1 VAVWLLTLIFPI
13 LIYLKK
19 DKLYPVKSVYPRSRS
34 GGVRFTGISSAQERS
49 FTMAEI
55 KWEKDFH
62 TAVEL
67 AGKSHKQVFQ
77 DFWFD
82 G

>member
-1 VAVWLLTLIFPI
+1 
-13 LIYLKK
+13 
-19 DKLYPVKSVYPRSRS
+19 
-34 GGVRFTGISSAQERS
+34 
-49 FTMAEI
+49 MAEI

>member
-1 VAVWLLTLIFPI
+1 M
-13 LIYLKK
+13 
-19 DKLYPVKSVYPRSRS
+19 
-34 GGVRFTGISSAQERS
+34 TG
-49 FTMAEI
+49 I

-62 TAVEL
+62 KAVEL
-67 AGKSHKQVFQ
+67 AGKTHQPIFQ

>member
-1 VAVWLLTLIFPI
+1 MT
-13 LIYLKK
+13 
-19 DKLYPVKSVYPRSRS
+19 D
-34 GGVRFTGISSAQERS
+34 
-49 FTMAEI
+49 I

-62 TAVEL
+62 KAVES
-67 AGKSHKQVFQ
+67 AGKSHKPIFQ

>member
-1 VAVWLLTLIFPI
+1 
-13 LIYLKK
+13 
-19 DKLYPVKSVYPRSRS
+19 
-34 GGVRFTGISSAQERS
+34 
-49 FTMAEI
+49 MAEI
-55 KWEKDFH
+55 KWEKDFQ

-67 AGKSHKQVFQ
+67 AGKNHKLVFQ

>member
-1 VAVWLLTLIFPI
+1 M
-13 LIYLKK
+13 
-19 DKLYPVKSVYPRSRS
+19 S
-34 GGVRFTGISSAQERS
+34 
-49 FTMAEI
+49 EI

-62 TAVEL
+62 KALES
-67 AGKSHKQVFQ
+67 AGKTNRPLFQ

>member
-1 VAVWLLTLIFPI
+1 MP
-13 LIYLKK
+13 
-19 DKLYPVKSVYPRSRS
+19 D
-34 GGVRFTGISSAQERS
+34 
-49 FTMAEI
+49 I

-62 TAVEL
+62 KAVEL
-67 AGKSHKQVFQ
+67 AGKTNKSLFQ

>member
-1 VAVWLLTLIFPI
+1 MLPGETGESFPRGPAGSQ
-13 LIYLKK
+13 LNLEG
-19 DKLYPVKSVYPRSRS
+19 RSN
-34 GGVRFTGISSAQERS
+34 A
-49 FTMAEI
+49 MAEI

-67 AGKSHKQVFQ
+67 AAKTHRPVFQ

>member
-1 VAVWLLTLIFPI
+1 VAFAAAHAAGRPHRALPQ
-13 LIYLKK
+13 KP
-19 DKLYPVKSVYPRSRS
+19 KLESLNLGCIKCQSEPKH
-34 GGVRFTGISSAQERS
+34 ERRLAM
-49 FTMAEI
+49 TEI

-62 TAVEL
+62 KAVEL
-67 AGKSHKQVFQ
+67 AGKTNKALFQ

>member
-1 VAVWLLTLIFPI
+1 MT
-13 LIYLKK
+13 
-19 DKLYPVKSVYPRSRS
+19 D
-34 GGVRFTGISSAQERS
+34 
-49 FTMAEI
+49 I

-62 TAVEL
+62 KAVAS
-67 AGKSHKQVFQ
+67 AGKTQKLIFQ